1 RGGVTTSNIQDVVDQ
16 RLAGQGIQLQ
26 NYNKTTDIQ
35 VYMADPT
42 TGNPIDTSGNVVAW
56 TSAPFTNAGFRQAIA
71 VRITGTYKPV
81 LPFLGNFDRST
92 LNIMPSSVPVQV
104 TCIMNSEAN

>member
-1 RGGVTTSNIQDVVDQ
+1 MVDQ
-16 RLAGQGIQLQ
+16 RLAGQSIQLQ

-56 TSAPFTNAGFRQAIA
+56 TSAPFTNAGFGQTIA

-81 LPFLGNFDRST
+81 LPFLGNFNRST
-92 LNIMPSSVPVQV
+92 LTIMPSAVPVQV
-104 TCIMNSEAN
+104 TCMMNSEAN